1 MKKLFFILATALILF
16 NSQAKG
22 DGFIIPWPP
31 EPQVR
36 PMPPVLSIKYH
47 HVDVKIDNQYVK
59 TSIDQVFKNH
69 YHRDLEGTFIFP
81 IPEGASISK
90 FSMYAGAEEL
100 TGEVLDKDQ
109 AKKIYEDIVRR
120 KKDPAILEWFGDG
133 MFRARVYPIPANGET
148 KILLEYSEL
157 LEPYS
162 GLFEYRYTLATE
174 KFSRDPLETV
184 KISVDLNSDL
194 PIKNI
199 YSPTHN
205 IRVKKID
212 EHRALVT
219 YVEESTR
226 PNKDFILYYTVSQKD
241 FGFNL
246 LTHQDEKE
254 DGVFI
259 GLASPKVKIPK
270 GKEIKKIVLFIL
282 DTSGSMSGKKIV
294 KAKKALEFCLNN
306 LNENDRF
313 NIIDFDDQITSFKD
327 ELIHATPDNVDLGI
341 SFVNSLAAEG
351 GTNINDALLTGLKQL
366 EGEKRLTFMI
376 FLTDGLPTVGNTD
389 IKSILKNVK
398 EKNENRAKIFVF
410 GVGYDVNTHLL
421 DRLSD
426 ENSGTS
432 DYVSPDE
439 DIEVKVSNFYKK
451 ISNPVLADIKLK
463 FDGMKTFQI
472 YPQRLPDIFEGTQL
486 VVVGRFEGEGTSDA
500 ILSGTVDDVQ
510 KDFVYRV
517 EFEKEKKK
525 NSFIPKLWATRR
537 VGYLIDQ
544 IRLYGESEELV
555 DEIVRLSKKYGI
567 INEYTSFLVR
577 ADYRLAHEEL
587 REEAERIILTQT
599 KKEVGRG
606 AVSQARNIMALQAPT
621 AVPPGQYF
629 DSEGNVVKVTDV
641 ITLDNKTFYNKDG
654 LWVDSEFEA
663 KIKTIKIL
671 KFSPAYF
678 KILKAFP
685 EAGKFMSLGDEVI
698 FVLKNL
704 AFQIGDEGET
714 DLSDSELEK
723 LFE

>member
-1 MKKLFFILATALILF
+1 MKKLCFILAIVSILF
-16 NSQAKG
+16 SSQAKG
-22 DGFIIPWPP
+22 DGFIIPWLP
-31 EPQVR
+31 EPVR

-47 HVDVKIDNQYVK
+47 HVDIKIENQYAE

-69 YHRDLEGTFIFP
+69 FHRDIEGTFIFP

-90 FSMYAGAEEL
+90 FSMWVGEEEL
-100 TGEVLDKDQ
+100 KGEVLDKDE

-120 KKDPAILEWFGDG
+120 KKDPALLEWFGDG

-148 KILLEYSEL
+148 KVTLEYSEVL
-157 LEPYS
+157 KSFS
-162 GLFEYRYTLATE
+162 GLCEYHYTLATE
-174 KFSRDPLETV
+174 KFSRDPLKTV
-184 KISVDLNSDL
+184 KLSVDLNSDL

-205 IRVKKID
+205 IKIDKID
-212 EHRALVT
+212 EHKAKIT
-219 YVEESTR
+219 YFEENTR
-226 PNKDFILYYTVSQKD
+226 PNKDFILYYTVSKKD

-246 LTHQDEKE
+246 LTYKDEKE
-254 DGVFI
+254 GGFFLGMV
-259 GLASPKVKIPK
+259 SPKVKIPK

-282 DTSGSMSGKKIV
+282 DTSGSMSGKKI
-294 KAKKALEFCLNN
+294 KQAKKALEFCLNN
-306 LNENDRF
+306 LNKNDRF
-313 NIIDFDDQITSFKD
+313 NIIDFDDRIKTFKD
-327 ELIHATPDNVDLGI
+327 ELVFATQDNVDEGI
-341 SFVNSLAAEG
+341 SFVENLTAEG
-351 GTNINDALLTGLKQL
+351 GTNINDALLTGLEQVKD
-366 EGEKRLTFMI
+366 EKRLTFII

-398 EKNENRAKIFVF
+398 GENTNLAKIFVF

-451 ISNPVLADIKLK
+451 ISNPVLANIELE
-463 FDGMKTFQI
+463 FDGINTSQI
-472 YPQRLPDIFEGTQL
+472 YPRRLPDIFEGTQL
-486 VVVGRFEGEGTSDA
+486 VVVGKFEGEGEKDV

-510 KDFVYRV
+510 KDYIYKVDFK
-517 EFEKEKKK
+517 KEKKK
-525 NSFIPKLWATRR
+525 SFIPKLWAKSR

-544 IRLYGESEELV
+544 IRLYGKSEELV
-555 DEIVRLSKKYGI
+555 DEIVKLSKKYGI

-587 REEAERIILTQT
+587 TKLGESIIL
-599 KKEVGRG
+599 KKTREDVGRG
-606 AVSQARNIMALQAPT
+606 AVYQAKSLRALQAPT
-621 AVPPGQYF
+621 SIPQDQYF
-629 DSEGNVVKVTDV
+629 DSEGRVIKVTDV
-641 ITLDNKTFYNKDG
+641 AFLDNKTFYNKDG
-654 LWVDSEFEA
+654 LWVDSEYDG

-678 KILKAFP
+678 KILNTFP
-685 EAGKFMSLGDEVI
+685 EVGKFMSLGDDVI
-698 FVLKNL
+698 FVLKDL
-704 AFQIGDEGET
+704 AFQVGDEGET
-714 DLSDSELEK
+714 DLSDDDLER